1 MSTKTISL
9 SEDAYERLKA
19 EKQEGESFS
28 DVVRRLTP
36 GVKLTEYHG
45 VLSEETADELEA
57 AVAEAR
63 GERAERRST
72 RRERVRDRLDDS

>member
-1 MSTKTISL
+1 MNTKTISL
-9 SEDAYERLKA
+9 SEDADERLKA
-19 EKQEGESFS
+19 EKREREDFS
-28 DVVRRLTP
+28 DVVRRLTS

-63 GERAERRST
+63 AERAGR
-72 RRERVRDRLDDS
+72 